1 MKKAFFIVFALILL
15 LSPGAVFAI
24 AEFNP
29 SSIISDEEMQRHA
42 DWTAGDIQNF
52 LDSKESFLSDF
63 QTEDWLG
70 ANKPAADI
78 IYEAA
83 QTYRVNPKFLLVTL
97 QKEQSLITDDQPTQ
111 RQLDW
116 ATGYAVCDGCYLS
129 DPKVVKYKGFG
140 KQVDGAAGIIRWYY
154 DNTDNGVVKKAG
166 QTIKIDGEQVT
177 PQSWATAFLYTY
189 TPHLH
194 GNKNF
199 WNIWQTW
206 FNQIYPNGT
215 LARSASSSEYFLI
228 LDGQK
233 RKIKNQS
240 ILLSRA
246 DPEMAIVMPEID
258 LGNYPNGPDISFP
271 NYSLLKTQ
279 SRIYLLDY
287 DTIRPFASA
296 DVVAKLGYNPQELI
310 DVTEADLAGL
320 TIGTVITA
328 STTAP
333 QGVIYKITDLKNALY
348 LFRDGTLYP
357 LAHPAVAE
365 ANFKNLAVE
374 TKKLNEISSLPIA
387 DQPLGFNDG
396 TLLKIRG
403 SSKIYVM
410 EKNKKRRIADTETF
424 EAMGY
429 KNENLV
435 LIDLVT
441 GLNIPSGDPLYVNNT
456 LASSKNKFLGD
467 SEAKVDNLF
476 KTTLPAYLVA
486 EYPSGRILTGKDI
499 DTPRPIASLTKLLT
513 TYEAMN
519 QDLNLEAATA
529 YDKKLQLSE
538 SNAARLRDGEKI
550 KNSDLLRLALTASYN
565 SAARLLARA
574 IGLTETDLIASINER
589 LERWGADN
597 TEITDL
603 SGWSEKNVSSPRDL
617 LKIFVKATGQPEIKD
632 ALIEIKYSFKGTVG
646 KSAAVSHQIQNTN
659 SLVFNPNKTYFIRAT
674 KTGYTDEAKA
684 VLVML
689 IESKKTKKQYVIV
702 TMGNENYAKR
712 FDEPHRLA
720 NWVIAGKAEIAG
732 KK

>member
-1 MKKAFFIVFALILL
+1 MKKAFFIIFALILF
-15 LSPGAVFAI
+15 LSPGACLAA

-29 SSIISDEEMQRHA
+29 NSIISDEEMQRHT
-42 DWTAGDIQNF
+42 DWTKNDVQNF
-52 LDSKESFLSDF
+52 LQSKESFLSDY
-63 QTEDWLG
+63 QAEDWLG
-70 ANKPAADI
+70 ETKPAADI

-83 QTYRVNPKFLLVTL
+83 QNYRVNPKFLLVTL
-97 QKEQSLITDDQPTQ
+97 QKEQSLVTDDQPTQ

-154 DNTDNGVVKKAG
+154 DNTDNGVVKKSG
-166 QTIKIDGEQVT
+166 QLINIDGEQVV

-215 LARSASSSEYFLI
+215 LVRTASTSEYFLI
-228 LDGQK
+228 TDGKK
-233 RKIKNQS
+233 RKIKSQS
-240 ILLSRA
+240 ILMSRA
-246 DPEMAIVMPEID
+246 DPEMAVVMPEID
-258 LGNYPNGPDISFP
+258 LGNYPDGPDISFP
-271 NYSLLKTQ
+271 NYSILKTP
-279 SRIYLLDY
+279 SRTYLLDG
-287 DTIRPFASA
+287 DSIRPFAS
-296 DVVAKLGYNPQELI
+296 DSVVAALGYNPQELI
-310 DVTEADLAGL
+310 EANEADLAGFK
-320 TIGTVITA
+320 IGPMIYA
-328 STTAP
+328 SSTAP
-333 QGVIYKITDLKNALY
+333 QGEIYKISDLKNALY
-348 LFRDGTLYP
+348 LFKDGVLYP
-357 LAHPAVAE
+357 LAHPAVAQ
-365 ANFKNLAVE
+365 ANFKNLIIQ
-374 TKKLNEISSLPIA
+374 TKKLKDIANLPIA
-387 DQPLGFNDG
+387 DEPIKFADG
-396 TLLKIRG
+396 ALLKVRN
-403 SSKIYVM
+403 SNKIFVM
-410 EKNKKRRIADTETF
+410 ENGKKRRVADMETF

-429 KNENLV
+429 KTENLV

-441 GLNIPSGDPLYVNNT
+441 ALNLPDGDPLYVNNS
-456 LASSKNKFLGD
+456 LASAKNKFLGD
-467 SEAKVDNLF
+467 SEATVDNLF

-486 EYPSGRILTGKDI
+486 EYPSGRILAGKNI
-499 DTPRPIASLTKLLT
+499 DTPRPIASLTKMLT
-513 TYEAMN
+513 AFEALE
-519 QDLNLEAATA
+519 QDLDLKATTA

-574 IGLTETDLIASINER
+574 IGLTETDLIANINER

-617 LKIFVKATGQPEIKD
+617 LKIFVKTTGQPEIKD

-720 NWVIAGKAEIAG
+720 NWVIAGKAEIA